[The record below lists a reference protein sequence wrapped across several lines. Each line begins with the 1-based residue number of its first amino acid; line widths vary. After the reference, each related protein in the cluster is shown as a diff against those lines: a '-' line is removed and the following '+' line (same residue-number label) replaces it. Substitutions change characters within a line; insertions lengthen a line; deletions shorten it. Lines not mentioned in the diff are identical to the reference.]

1 MKTIAFAISAI
12 ALTASLGGCATV
24 TRGTTTAFQVTST
37 PPGAAVKTSNGFS
50 CDATPCSIKMPR
62 KDAFDVT
69 LTKTG
74 YAAKTL
80 HVRSAVAG
88 GGAAGMAGN
97 LLLGGIIGMA
107 VDGTNGSMNDL
118 TPNPMDVKLDAE
130 VADAPAAPPA
140 DAPAPSAAPSPM
152 ASAATAPSTGPK

>member
-1 MKTIAFAISAI
+1 
-12 ALTASLGGCATV
+12 
-24 TRGTTTAFQVTST
+24 
-37 PPGAAVKTSNGFS
+37 
-50 CDATPCSIKMPR
+50 
-62 KDAFDVT
+62 
-69 LTKTG
+69 
-74 YAAKTL
+74 
-80 HVRSAVAG
+80 
-88 GGAAGMAGN
+88 MAGN